1 MMTNALKS
9 IGYTLCVLTT
19 LGACKLTPI
28 ESVVENPIEEKKQS
42 LSLRAVNALE
52 FNTTGILAANAV
64 IPIADLKA
72 TGGSLTG
79 NSILVDNMPEIIESE
94 GWLMAPPQTNGN
106 KQAVTGDTEYYT
118 FHYNKT
124 GVAGYYVLLAS
135 NPQRDQAITIN
146 SQGVLLAK
154 DDVGVFT
161 FPNTDYVI
169 EKESYEVADRFIN
182 NNFNVNT
189 GNISIPFLGSGQS
202 NAKVLAYRKVGNG
215 NGIDGRFK
223 MKITGQAYIYSV
235 FVIQK
240 SGETIDKMLQRAIQ
254 MATTD
259 TGSMADVA
267 KRANGEWLDKF
278 GYIVE
283 TFVGNTPT
291 GTPAGRYGRECG
303 LYQKSGWLIN
313 NDITLPATK
322 GFLGFCM
329 VNDRKTVNY
338 PEDQTAPNT
347 ALTPVDARRYPII
360 KDFSNATRSYG
371 NYGHYYDVTL
381 KFINTQAR
389 TRNMALSFAFNT
401 PDASKQNARFVGPM
415 KVKVGTNNETTV
427 PVMVRLNEPRKT
439 LANFTVGANN
449 SQTVK
454 IRFYVPGLIT
464 AGNQLIVETLN

>member
-1 MMTNALKS
+1 MIISLKS
-9 IGYTLCVLTT
+9 ICYVLFLITA
-19 LGACKLTPI
+19 LGACKMNTLQSVMETPI
-28 ESVVENPIEEKKQS
+28 DEQKKS
-42 LSLRAVNALE
+42 NSLRAVNSVE
-52 FNTTGILAANAV
+52 FNTTGTLASGAV

-72 TGGSLTG
+72 TGGNLVG
-79 NSILVDNMPEIIESE
+79 NPILVDNMPEIIESE
-94 GWLMAPPQTNGN
+94 GWLMAPPQINGN
-106 KQAVTGDTEYYT
+106 KQAVSGDMEYYT

-124 GVAGYYVLLAS
+124 EVAGYYVLLAS
-135 NPQRDQAITIN
+135 NPQRDKAITIN
-146 SQGVLLAK
+146 AQGVLLAK

-161 FPNTDYVI
+161 FPNYVI

-189 GNISIPFLGSGQS
+189 GDISIPFLGSGQS
-202 NAKVLAYRKVGNG
+202 NAKVLTYRKVGNG

-223 MKITGQAYIYSV
+223 MKITGQAFIYSV

-240 SGETIDKMLQRAIQ
+240 PGETIDKMLQRAIQ

-259 TGSMADVA
+259 TGSTADIA
-267 KRANGEWLDKF
+267 KRADGEWLDKF

-283 TFVGNTPT
+283 TFSGNTPV

-303 LYQKSGWLIN
+303 LYQKSGWQIN

-338 PEDQTAPNT
+338 PEDQTSPNT
-347 ALTPVDARRYPII
+347 ALTPVDVRRYPLI
-360 KDFSNATRSYG
+360 KNFSNATRSYG
-371 NYGHYYDVTL
+371 NYGHYYDITF
-381 KFINTQAR
+381 KIINTQAR
-389 TRNMALSFAFNT
+389 SRNVALSFAFNS
-401 PDASKQNARFVGPM
+401 PDASKPNARFVGAM
-415 KVKVGTNNETTV
+415 KVKVGNNAETTV
-427 PVMVRLNEPRKT
+427 PVMVRLNDPRKS
-439 LANFTVGANN
+439 LANFTVGASI

-464 AGNQLIVETLN
+464 AGNQLIIESLD

>member
-1 MMTNALKS
+1 
-9 IGYTLCVLTT
+9 
-19 LGACKLTPI
+19 
-28 ESVVENPIEEKKQS
+28 
-42 LSLRAVNALE
+42 
-52 FNTTGILAANAV
+52 
-64 IPIADLKA
+64 
-72 TGGSLTG
+72 
-79 NSILVDNMPEIIESE
+79 MPEIIESE
-94 GWLMAPPQTNGN
+94 GWLMAPPQINGN

-118 FHYNKT
+118 FHYNRT
-124 GVAGYYVLLAS
+124 NVAGYYVLLAS
-135 NPQRDQAITIN
+135 NPLRNEAITIN
-146 SQGVLLAK
+146 AQGVLLAK

-189 GNISIPFLGSGQS
+189 GNLSIPFLGSGQS

-259 TGSMADVA
+259 TGSMADIA
-267 KRANGEWLDKF
+267 KRAKGEWLDKF

-283 TFVGNTPT
+283 TFSGNTPVN
-291 GTPAGRYGRECG
+291 TPAGRYGRECG

-329 VNDRKTVNY
+329 INDRKTVNY

-347 ALTPVDARRYPII
+347 ALTLVDARRYPAI

-389 TRNMALSFAFNT
+389 IRNMALSFAFNT
-401 PDASKQNARFVGPM
+401 PDASKQNARFVGAM

-427 PVMVRLNEPRKT
+427 PVMVRLNDPRKN
-439 LANFTVGANN
+439 LASFTVGANT

-464 AGNQLIVETLN
+464 AGNQLIVEALN